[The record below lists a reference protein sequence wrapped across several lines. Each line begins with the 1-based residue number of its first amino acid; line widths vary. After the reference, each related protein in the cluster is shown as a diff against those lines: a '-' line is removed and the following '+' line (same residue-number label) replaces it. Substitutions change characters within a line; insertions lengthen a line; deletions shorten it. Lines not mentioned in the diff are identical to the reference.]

1 MAHEITVN
9 VSTPTEELT
18 ISGYPDGVVITD
30 VSAASP
36 YVVAEP
42 SNTLNVLGES
52 GATIVTANTYADNS
66 ADVINIGAQLNVTIG
81 TLLESPVASELDGF
95 KYAFPNF
102 VDAGITT
109 TIFGPTHKFGDVVFL
124 KSDLSDTAN
133 EWGAVCKTADVNDI
147 DKGAYNN
154 LFIFISHINNTL
166 IILQKGFFDLEDE
179 NISQWTAGRGLYLDD
194 DNLFDITPTSSSGN
208 WIRSLGYCVP
218 NNNNK
223 KRVWFDPDSTYIKII

>member
-52 GATIVTANTYADNS
+52 CATIVTANTYADNS

-81 TLLESPVASELDGF
+81 TLFESPITSELDGF
-95 KYAFPNF
+95 KYAYPNF
-102 VDAGITT
+102 VDAGTSSLV
-109 TIFGPTHKFGDVVFL
+109 FGDVVFL

-133 EWGAVCKTADVNDI
+133 EWGALCRKADVNSI
-147 DKGAYNN
+147 DDGAYNN
-154 LFIFISHINNTL
+154 LFIFISHSHNDKL
-166 IILQKGFFDLEDE
+166 VVLQKGFFDLDNA
-179 NISQWTAGRGLYLDD
+179 NISQWTAGRALYL
-194 DNLFDITPTSSSGN
+194 NNNNVLDITPTSNGGN
-208 WIRSLGYCVP
+208 WVRSLGFCVP